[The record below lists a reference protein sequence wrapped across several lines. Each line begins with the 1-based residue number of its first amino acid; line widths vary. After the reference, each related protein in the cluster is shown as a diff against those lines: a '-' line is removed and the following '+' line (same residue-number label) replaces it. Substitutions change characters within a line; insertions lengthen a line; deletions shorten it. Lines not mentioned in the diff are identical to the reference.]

1 MQNELEEAI
10 KYEIEKMLELLCK
23 SLFEALSMDIR
34 NDVL

>member
-23 SLFEALSMDIR
+23 NLFRSIKYGY
-34 NDVL
+34 